1 MFKAQVWSGLLQQG
15 PPWYNRLFTITF
27 ILATVVLVLAV
38 GVTYLWYKQ
47 TDFTLWPDSDESAD
61 AMTDEE
67 QVMELISAA
76 NGQLSQQELVTET
89 NWSEAKVS
97 RVTSR
102 MVEEEDIEKIRIG
115 RRNVLRT
122 PTESQ
127 NQVTKDDS

>member
-1 MFKAQVWSGLLQQG
+1 M
-15 PPWYNRLFTITF
+15 
-27 ILATVVLVLAV
+27 LAV
-38 GVTYLWYKQ
+38 EVTYLWYKQ
-47 TDFTLWPDSDESAD
+47 TDFTLWPDSDESTD